1 MDLTTTPLS
10 VYLPFNRDCLRGA
23 FVPAKG
29 GAEPPERHGQ
39 WLLVQEQ
46 ALLVRREGDTFGLP
60 AGGCPAELDGHL
72 DAPLWLGTLHGAP
85 CWVASVAPDAPV
97 PAGLCR
103 ETLTEFAPPELPILL
118 VAPDG
123 RRRETRLGQ
132 LFPEPFRLPRRQ
144 NP

>member
-1 MDLTTTPLS
+1 MDWTPLIEAATAARERAYAPYSGFS
-10 VYLPFNRDCLRGA
+10 VGA
-23 FVPAKG
+23 A
-29 GAEPPERHGQ
+29 
-39 WLLVQEQ
+39 
-46 ALLVRREGDTFGLP
+46 
-60 AGGCPAELDGHL
+60 
-72 DAPLWLGTLHGAP
+72 
-85 CWVASVAPDAPV
+85 VASADGRIFSGCNVENRSYGLALCAERSAVAAAVAAGARGLAACVVVADADPLAT
-97 PAGLCR
+97 PCGLCR

>member
-1 MDLTTTPLS
+1 MDWTPLIEAATAARERAYAPYS
-10 VYLPFNRDCLRGA
+10 GFAVGAAVATADGRMFSGCNVENRSYGLALCAERSAVAAAVAAGA
-23 FVPAKG
+23 RKLSACVVVA
-29 GAEPPERHGQ
+29 
-39 WLLVQEQ
+39 
-46 ALLVRREGDTFGLP
+46 
-60 AGGCPAELDGHL
+60 
-72 DAPLWLGTLHGAP
+72 DADPLATP
-85 CWVASVAPDAPV
+85 C
-97 PAGLCR
+97 GLCR